1 MHCARVSS
9 GPPRCAP
16 GVVHACATY
25 HAAASARRQRIMGGG
40 VMPFLCAALPPLY
53 NQSLICKL
61 LLPSHLSRL
70 IPLALD
76 DLCCL
81 RCMETQTGAHGRPAG
96 RSSSTNLRFRGVPP
110 KPETQCKILR
120 WDPRGP
126 SGSSVWA
133 VECCDCLELSRVV
146 WLPAS
151 ESRHRDRQMQVR
163 SRSASAS
170 MSVRHDRR

>member
-1 MHCARVSS
+1 MMHCARVSS

-70 IPLALD
+70 IPSALD

-81 RCMETQTGAHGRPAG
+81 RYMETQTGAHGRRAG
-96 RSSSTNLRFRGVPP
+96 RSSSPNLRFQASSTNLPHTASSTPSVHSPVALTGEAAGARAGRIGQV
-110 KPETQCKILR
+110 
-120 WDPRGP
+120 GP
-126 SGSSVWA
+126 N
-133 VECCDCLELSRVV
+133 
-146 WLPAS
+146 
-151 ESRHRDRQMQVR
+151 
-163 SRSASAS
+163 
-170 MSVRHDRR
+170 